1 MSMADS
7 PALSLLA
14 RLKARKISLSAAPFY
29 ASLLVILAL
38 AIFIG
43 IFWAINEYQA
53 YQESIDNIKTTYNQ
67 QYQDRVRE
75 ELEKVI
81 DFIDYTRTQ
90 ATIEAE
96 EEIRNRVQSAYSI
109 ASHLYSMYR
118 GEMEVDEIRSMAVD
132 VLRPVRW
139 FGDRG
144 YYFAGRT
151 DTGVIDLFADEP
163 YFEGQTILSTPLGSD
178 RVVAEMI
185 EIVQEK
191 GAGIYR
197 YNLLKP
203 AYPDQVFSKISFVK
217 YFEPFDWFLGAG
229 IYDNDMAAMNQAAAL
244 DRIGEISFGQG
255 GEIFIFKT
263 DGTIISHPDTQLV
276 GRSIRTIIDGD
287 GVEVGARLFETGSSG
302 AKEGFVIYRDFL
314 ASESPLQKLCF
325 LRSYDDWN
333 WVIGAAISMNDM
345 EELIVGATETYRR
358 ISFKNVSTFIFLFS
372 VAVSL
377 LLFVAYYYT
386 TKIKQGFS
394 FFTDFFRRAADENV
408 KIEARDLT
416 FTEFEDLAGLANEMV
431 DDLIVKESLLH
442 RDELRLDT
450 LLHLGMMDEY
460 TLKDKYEFTL
470 RRIVEITRSEQ
481 GYLALVN
488 KPQRHVTMVSHQ
500 RTDGE
505 KVHYAN
511 KRQLSS
517 SVEKGG
523 LAGQAVLE
531 QQAVICNDCNK
542 KDSSDLYPYQ
552 GKVTRHIDV
561 PVFNSGLIVLVAGV
575 CNNASDYDEA
585 DVRQMT
591 MVLEGMWLHILK
603 TRAEKKMGRLERQIM
618 AVREAE
624 RANIGRVL
632 HDDLGSHLSGV
643 ELLSKAL
650 KRNLEKDNPKRAEQ
664 LESIRE
670 LIVDATEK
678 TRRLARGLYPV
689 HIIEN
694 GLEAAIE
701 ELAVEIET
709 MFGVKCELSF
719 SGDAEYLDSSI
730 AGHIYYIIRE
740 AAVNAARHGKPDII
754 GITMHSEKDILE
766 VKIIDNGEGFDTLST
781 RKGMGLHTM
790 EYRAK
795 AIGAD
800 LRIESTGYS
809 GTAISVSR
817 EMTN

>member
-1 MSMADS
+1 MVAS
-7 PALSLLA
+7 PVQSLLA
-14 RLKARKISLSAAPFY
+14 RFKEHKISLSAAPFY

-53 YQESIDNIKTTYNQ
+53 YQESIENIKTTYNQ

-75 ELEKVI
+75 ELEKVL
-81 DFIDYTRTQ
+81 DLIDYTREQ
-90 ATIEAE
+90 ADIETE

-109 ASHLYSMYR
+109 ASHLYSMYKD
-118 GEMEVDEIRSMAVD
+118 EMEVDEIRSMTVE

-139 FGDRG
+139 FGERG
-144 YYFAGRT
+144 YYFAGRA
-151 DTGVIDLFADEP
+151 DSGLIDLFADEP
-163 YFEGQTILSTPLGSD
+163 FFEGQRQLSTPHDSD
-178 RVVAEMI
+178 RAVGDMI
-185 EIVQEK
+185 EIVRQK

-197 YNLLKP
+197 YNLVKP
-203 AYPDQVFSKISFVK
+203 AFPERVFSKIGFVK
-217 YFEPFDWFLGAG
+217 YFAPFNWFLGAG
-229 IYDNDMAAMNQAAAL
+229 IYDNDRSAMNQAAAL
-244 DRIGEISFGQG
+244 DRIGQIRFGQG

-263 DGTIISHPDTQLV
+263 DGTIISHHDSQLI
-276 GRSIRTIIDGD
+276 GRSIHTIEDRDGFPI
-287 GVEVGARLFETGSSG
+287 GARLYETGSSG
-302 AKEGFVIYRDFL
+302 PKEGFVVYMDFL
-314 ASESPLQKLCF
+314 SQEPQQQKLCF
-325 LRSYDDWN
+325 IKAYDDWD
-333 WVIGAAISMNDM
+333 WVIAAAISMNEM
-345 EELIVGATETYRR
+345 EELIIGATETYRR

-377 LLFVAYYYT
+377 MLFVAYYYS
-386 TKIKQGFS
+386 TKIKEGFS
-394 FFTDFFRRAADENV
+394 FFTDFFRRAANEKL
-408 KIEARDLT
+408 KIDSRDLV

-431 DDLIVKESLLH
+431 DDRIVKESLLH

-450 LLHLGMMDEY
+450 LLQLGMMDDY
-460 TLKDKYEFTL
+460 SLKEKYEFTL
-470 RRIVEITRSEQ
+470 RRIIEITRSEQ

-488 KPQRHVTMVSHQ
+488 KPQRHVTIVSHQ
-500 RTDGE
+500 RAGGE
-505 KVHYAN
+505 KVGYAN

-523 LAGQAVLE
+523 LAGRAVVDK
-531 QQAVICNDCNK
+531 QAVICNDCDK
-542 KDSSDLYPYQ
+542 QEAAQLYPYQ
-552 GKVTRHIDV
+552 GRITRHIDV
-561 PVFNSGLIVLVAGV
+561 PVYNSGLIVLVAGV
-575 CNNASDYDEA
+575 CNNVIDYDEA
-585 DVRQMT
+585 DVRQMS

-603 TRAEKKMGRLERQIM
+603 TRSEKKMGRLERQIM

-650 KRNLEKDNPKRAEQ
+650 KRNLEKDNPERAEQ

-709 MFGVKCELSF
+709 MFGVKCALSF
-719 SGDAEYLDSSI
+719 SGAAEYLDSTI

-740 AAVNAARHGKPDII
+740 AAVNAARHGKPDHI
-754 GITMHSEKDILE
+754 GITMHSEKDLLQ

-817 EMTN
+817 EMTS

>member
-1 MSMADS
+1 MAAPS
-7 PALSLLA
+7 IRSLLSW
-14 RLKARKISLSAAPFY
+14 LKIHKISLSAAPFY

-67 QYQDRVRE
+67 QYQDRVKE
-75 ELEKVI
+75 ELDKVI
-81 DFIDYTRTQ
+81 DFIEYTREQ
-90 ATIEAE
+90 ANIETE
-96 EEIRNRVQSAYSI
+96 EQIRNRVQSAYSI
-109 ASHLYSMYR
+109 ASHLYSMYKD
-118 GEMEVDEIRSMAVD
+118 EMEVDEIRSMAVE

-139 FGDRG
+139 FGERG
-144 YYFAGRT
+144 YYFAGQT

-163 YFEGQTILSTPLGSD
+163 FFEGQTSLTTPFASD
-178 RVVAEMI
+178 RVVADMI
-185 EIVQEK
+185 EIVREK

-197 YNLLKP
+197 YNLVKP
-203 AYPDQVFSKISFVK
+203 AYPDQVFSKICFVK

-229 IYDNDMAAMNQAAAL
+229 IYDNDMATMNQSAAL
-244 DRIGEISFGQG
+244 DSIGQISFGQG
-255 GEIFIFKT
+255 GEVFVFKA
-263 DGTIISHPDTQLV
+263 DGTIISHNDTQLL
-276 GRSIRTIIDGD
+276 GRSIRTIVDSND
-287 GVEVGARLFETGSSG
+287 FKVGAQLYETGSSG
-302 AKEGFVIYRDFL
+302 SKEGFVVYRDFN
-314 ASESPLQKLCF
+314 SRGPQHQKLCF
-325 LRSYDDWN
+325 VKAYEDWG
-333 WVIGAAISMNDM
+333 WVIGASISMNEM
-345 EELIVGATETYRR
+345 EELIVGAAETYRR

-377 LLFVAYYYT
+377 LLFVAYFYT

-394 FFTDFFRRAADENV
+394 FFTDFFRRAANE
-408 KIEARDLT
+408 KIKIDSRDLA

-431 DDLIVKESLLH
+431 DDRIVKESLLH

-450 LLHLGMMDEY
+450 LLKLGMMDDY
-460 TLKDKYEFTL
+460 SLKDKYEFTL
-470 RRIVEITRSEQ
+470 KRIVEITRSEQ

-488 KPQRHVTMVSHQ
+488 KPQRHVTIISHQ
-500 RTDGE
+500 RSGGE

-511 KRQLSS
+511 KRHLSS
-517 SVEKGG
+517 SVDKGG
-523 LAGQAVLE
+523 LAGRAVLD
-531 QQAVICNDCNK
+531 QQAVICNDCEK
-542 KDSSDLYPYQ
+542 KETAKLYPYQ
-552 GKVTRHIDV
+552 GKVRRHIDV
-561 PVFNSGLIVLVAGV
+561 PVYNSGLIVLVAGV

-603 TRAEKKMGRLERQIM
+603 TRSEKKMGRLERQIM

-650 KRNLEKDNPKRAEQ
+650 KRNLEKENPKRAEQ

-709 MFGVKCELSF
+709 MFGVRCELSF
-719 SGDAEYLDSSI
+719 SGGPEYLDNSL

-740 AAVNAARHGKPDII
+740 AAVNAARHGQPDHI
-754 GITMHSEKDILE
+754 GITMHCNEELLE

-817 EMTN
+817 EMTS